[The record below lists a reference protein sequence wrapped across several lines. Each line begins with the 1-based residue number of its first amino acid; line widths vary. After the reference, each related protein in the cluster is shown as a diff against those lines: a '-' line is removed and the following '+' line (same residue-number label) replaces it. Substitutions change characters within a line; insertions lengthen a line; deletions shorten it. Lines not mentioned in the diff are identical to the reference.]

1 MEIVLF
7 GGDAAMMARARSDTA
22 MTTATMAV
30 ISTTTM
36 AAIGTAAMAAIGT
49 ATIGTAAMVR
59 R

>member
-7 GGDAAMMARARSDTA
+7 GGDAAMMATARTDTA

-36 AAIGTAAMAAIGT
+36 AAIGTA
-49 ATIGTAAMVR
+49 TIGTAAMVR